1 MHNTIASGEK
11 KIKVQGKKSIRGK
24 SALKIASRIAGVKM
38 NLKGDEVLE

>member
-1 MHNTIASGEK
+1 MHNTTASGEK
-11 KIKVQGKKSIRGK
+11 KIKVQGKKFIRGK